1 MKPCEYFSITLRL
14 GKKELS
20 MANLVLKKIQKS
32 LFILYKEFIKLCII
46 IKLDIS
52 ILKMFEKQQVY

>member
-32 LFILYKEFIKLCII
+32 LFILYKEFIKLCAN
-46 IKLDIS
+46 
-52 ILKMFEKQQVY
+52 